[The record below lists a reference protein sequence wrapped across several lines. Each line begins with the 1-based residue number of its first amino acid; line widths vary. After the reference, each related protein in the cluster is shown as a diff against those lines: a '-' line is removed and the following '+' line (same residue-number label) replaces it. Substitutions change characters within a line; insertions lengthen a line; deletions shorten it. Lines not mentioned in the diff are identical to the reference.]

1 MCVGVVRGG
10 YDVRDTTQLPLA
22 PGGNLTT
29 GVLVCLGDK
38 TSPVI
43 FQGADKIPSLSFD
56 GFVEKVKGLP
66 VAHDPES
73 GRTTFT
79 SLHGATLEIRA
90 DSVEVPKIDNKTVEL
105 RPSRMPLY
113 DAPPYLS
120 AQSGE
125 DVFEVHMDGHA
136 SARLDFSGPWGAEI
150 IS

>member
-1 MCVGVVRGG
+1 
-10 YDVRDTTQLPLA
+10 LPTIPTLA
-22 PGGNLTT
+22 PM
-29 GVLVCLGDK
+29 
-38 TSPVI
+38 
-43 FQGADKIPSLSFD
+43 
-56 GFVEKVKGLP
+56 
-66 VAHDPES
+66 
-73 GRTTFT
+73 
-79 SLHGATLEIRA
+79 HGATLEIRA